1 MADNKDKTP
10 QERAR
15 EASDPSNV
23 KTLQAEELSLGN
35 ILRMSLQ
42 IRETKYQTKTLI
54 EEMQKLS
61 KGEAKNIGQ
70 YARDQKDLNT
80 SLKKQEE
87 LKAKISDLEGLRDK
101 RSKQDKAD
109 AKDELKIYENI
120 ARVKTASIKELEKTR
135 AVALAKRKQ
144 ENDIE
149 KRSLVTERDLIKAI
163 NKERG
168 GFPSKIS
175 GGLIGSNV
183 QNLFRSKSRKQLQV
197 DIGRANVGG
206 GSQVS
211 TGGKGGTGGG
221 TLDTIEQVGG
231 SGALGPYGMAAAA
244 LAKQAKAMI
253 APIKELGNQIKAG
266 LTAPFADAAGLLTG
280 EDFGMGSGKAKA
292 SGATSI
298 LGGLSSI
305 LSKIPLI
312 GGILGGVVD
321 MFKAMLDAVLGIEQ
335 ANFRVGRALNISSE
349 AADKMR
355 DHFIKVGKA
364 SDNIVVNDARMFQSL
379 VEINKQLGTNLQ
391 IRDDILVNDVKLRD
405 ILGLEVESR
414 KVLSDQALA
423 TGRDAR
429 ELTKSAI
436 GTVGAFNKLVGT
448 SFKFSDILGEASKL
462 AGVMGLTL
470 TKYPEKIYKAISA
483 TKALG
488 FDLKQLDS
496 TAESFLDFEGSISKE
511 MEAQVLTGK
520 DMNLTLAR
528 EAALNNDNV
537 TLAKEITKNVGSAN
551 AYLKMNRI
559 QQEAIAQSVGL
570 SRDSLA
576 DILKKQVIYNRAG
589 VEDEKG
595 LVRKL
600 DLLEKQG
607 VQQKEISRILGEDGY
622 KTATQVST
630 AEKLSEIMERI
641 KRTFVEFIKSS
652 GLFEFMTDPAKI
664 NNFIKGLADKLAS
677 TISMIGE
684 IIATMLEGVSHLPFT
699 DTDKW
704 QGLAASVRM
713 GSGGLAGSI
722 RATTDS
728 LGGAPAGSISGNVE
742 KGTKQENNYK
752 AKASAATTGVVQ
764 PIQNNIY
771 VTVDEMAMAK
781 ASTNNAPL
789 IPGQTQC

>member
-1 MADNKDKTP
+1 MATRNNPQDTQDLENARLQTGAIDEQAISLSNVLSLKMQENKAAREELDLRRKIAKLG
-10 QERAR
+10 QEEARNAIDYKNATDAIKDAQKQLAAAQASGNRRRAR
-15 EASDPSNV
+15 DLKDEILAAQRV
-23 KTLQAEELSLGN
+23 QAE
-35 ILRMSLQ
+35 Q
-42 IRETKYQTKTLI
+42 KKTSGGAL
-54 EEMQKLS
+54 M
-61 KGEAKNIGQ
+61 AM
-70 YARDQKDLNT
+70 A
-80 SLKKQEE
+80 
-87 LKAKISDLEGLRDK
+87 
-101 RSKQDKAD
+101 
-109 AKDELKIYENI
+109 
-120 ARVKTASIKELEKTR
+120 LEKR
-135 AVALAKRKQ
+135 NKKIAAAA
-144 ENDIE
+144 
-149 KRSLVTERDLIKAI
+149 ERQLIKDI

-168 GFPSKIS
+168 
-175 GGLIGSNV
+175 IGAKLTD
-183 QNLFRSKSRKQLQV
+183 LFRTKEAKQRSI
-197 DIGRANVGG
+197 DIARAKVGG
-206 GSQVS
+206 GTN
-211 TGGKGGTGGG
+211 TGPGVASSKGLIDSFKESKLGQG
-221 TLDTIEQVGG
+221 L
-231 SGALGPYGMAAAA
+231 SGAMGGLVAGIKAAMGP
-244 LAKQAKAMI
+244 L
-253 APIKELGNQIKAG
+253 KELGNQVKAG
-266 LTAPFADAAGLLTG
+266 LTSSLAGAANLLTG
-280 EDFGMGSGKAKA
+280 EDYGMGGGKANA

-305 LSKIPLI
+305 LKTIPLI
-312 GGILGGVVD
+312 GGVLGGVVD
-321 MFKAMLDAVLGIEQ
+321 MFKAVLDAVLGIEQ
-335 ANFRVGRALNISSE
+335 ANFRVGRALNISAG

-355 DHFIKVGKA
+355 DHFIKVSKA

-423 TGRDAR
+423 TGRDAK

-470 TKYPEKIYKAISA
+470 TKYPEKIYKAIAA

-630 AEKLSEIMERI
+630 AEKLSEVMERI
-641 KRTFVEFIKSS
+641 KRTFVEFIKNS
-652 GLFEFMTDPAKI
+652 GLFEFMTDPVKI
-664 NNFIKGLADKLAS
+664 NNFIKGMADKLAS
-677 TISMIGE
+677 TINMIGE
-684 IIATMLEGVSHLPFT
+684 IIATMLDGVGSLPFT
-699 DTDKW
+699 DKEKW
-704 QGLAASVRM
+704 SGMAAQVRS
-713 GSGGLAGSI
+713 GAGGLAGSI
-722 RATTDS
+722 RSSTDS

-742 KGTKQENNYK
+742 KGSKQQGS
-752 AKASAATTGVVQ
+752 SATG
-764 PIQNNIY
+764 
-771 VTVDEMAMAK
+771 T
-781 ASTNNAPL
+781 STNNQNSNQPIELVVYTTVDGEVIAKSASKY
-789 IPGQTQC
+789 GSNVYGKTTK

>member
-1 MADNKDKTP
+1 MATRNNP
-10 QERAR
+10 QDTQDLENAR
-15 EASDPSNV
+15 LQTGAIDEQATSLSNV
-23 KTLQAEELSLGN
+23 LSLKMQANKAAKEELDLRGKIAKLGQEEARRAIEYKETTLNIKNIEKDLQTAKENGDRRAENLFKRELAAEQRKQAEQRKTAGGALMAMTLEARNKKIALQAE
-35 ILRMSLQ
+35 RQ
-42 IRETKYQTKTLI
+42 
-54 EEMQKLS
+54 
-61 KGEAKNIGQ
+61 
-70 YARDQKDLNT
+70 
-80 SLKKQEE
+80 
-87 LKAKISDLEGLRDK
+87 
-101 RSKQDKAD
+101 
-109 AKDELKIYENI
+109 
-120 ARVKTASIKELEKTR
+120 
-135 AVALAKRKQ
+135 
-144 ENDIE
+144 
-149 KRSLVTERDLIKAI
+149 LIKDI

-168 GFPSKIS
+168 LGGKIMD
-175 GGLIGSNV
+175 
-183 QNLFRSKSRKQLQV
+183 LFRTKEAKQRSI
-197 DIGRANVGG
+197 DIARAKVGG
-206 GSQVS
+206 GTN
-211 TGGKGGTGGG
+211 TGPGVASSKGLIDSFKESKLGQG
-221 TLDTIEQVGG
+221 LSG
-231 SGALGPYGMAAAA
+231 S
-244 LAKQAKAMI
+244 LAGLVAGAKAAMG
-253 APIKELGNQIKAG
+253 PLKELGNQVKAG
-266 LTAPFADAAGLLTG
+266 LTSSLAGAANLLTG
-280 EDFGMGSGKAKA
+280 EDYGMGGGKANA

-305 LSKIPLI
+305 LKTIPLI
-312 GGILGGVVD
+312 GGVLGGVVD
-321 MFKAMLDAVLGIEQ
+321 MFKAVLDAVLGIEQ
-335 ANFRVGRALNISSE
+335 ANFRVGRALNISAG

-355 DHFIKVGKA
+355 DHFIKVSKA

-423 TGRDAR
+423 TGRDAK

-470 TKYPEKIYKAISA
+470 TKYPEKIYKAIAA

-630 AEKLSEIMERI
+630 AEKLSEVMERI
-641 KRTFVEFIKSS
+641 KRTFVEFIKNS
-652 GLFEFMTDPAKI
+652 GLFEFMTDPVKI
-664 NNFIKGLADKLAS
+664 NNFIKGLSDKLAS
-677 TISMIGE
+677 TISMIGD

-713 GSGGLAGSI
+713 GSEGLAGSI
-722 RATTDS
+722 RSSTNS

-742 KGTKQENNYK
+742 KGTKQENTYS
-752 AKASAATTGVVQ
+752 AKSSADNARGDQ
-764 PIQNNIY
+764 PIQNNFY
-771 VTVDEMAMAK
+771 VTVDELAIAK
-781 ASTNNAPL
+781 ASTKYSFL
-789 IPGQTQC
+789 IPGQTKD

>member
-1 MADNKDKTP
+1 MATRNNPQDTQDLENARQQTGLIDEQATSLSNILSLKMQANKAAK
-10 QERAR
+10 
-15 EASDPSNV
+15 
-23 KTLQAEELSLGN
+23 EELD
-35 ILRMSLQ
+35 
-42 IRETKYQTKTLI
+42 IRGKI
-54 EEMQKLS
+54 NKLS
-61 KGEAKNIGQ
+61 REEVRKAVEYKDTTTTIKQIEIDLQHAKEQGNRRGI
-70 YARDQKDLNT
+70 AMATRDLAAEKAKQE
-80 SLKKQEE
+80 SLKKTAGGALMALSLEARN
-87 LKAKISDLEGLRDK
+87 KKIAFQAE
-101 RSKQDKAD
+101 KQ
-109 AKDELKIYENI
+109 
-120 ARVKTASIKELEKTR
+120 
-135 AVALAKRKQ
+135 
-144 ENDIE
+144 
-149 KRSLVTERDLIKAI
+149 LIKDI

-168 GFPSKIS
+168 
-175 GGLIGSNV
+175 IGAKLTD
-183 QNLFRSKSRKQLQV
+183 LFRTKEAKQRSI
-197 DIGRANVGG
+197 DIARAKVGG
-206 GSQVS
+206 GTN
-211 TGGKGGTGGG
+211 TGPGTASSKGLGASLKESKLGQGLSGVFGGLAAG
-221 TLDTIEQVGG
+221 
-231 SGALGPYGMAAAA
+231 AAAA
-244 LAKQAKAMI
+244 MGPA
-253 APIKELGNQIKAG
+253 KELGNQMKAG
-266 LTAPFADAAGLLTG
+266 LTASLADAAGLLTG

-305 LSKIPLI
+305 LKTIPLI

-321 MFKAMLDAVLGIEQ
+321 MFKAVLDAVLGIEQ
-335 ANFRVGRALNISSE
+335 ANFRVGRALNISAE

-405 ILGLEVESR
+405 ILGLEIESR
-414 KVLSDQALA
+414 KVLYDQALA

-470 TKYPEKIYKAISA
+470 TKYPEKIYKAITA
-483 TKALG
+483 TKPLG
-488 FDLKQLDS
+488 FDLKQLDG

-630 AEKLSEIMERI
+630 AEKLSEVMERI
-641 KRTFVEFIKSS
+641 KRTFVEFIKNS

-684 IIATMLEGVSHLPFT
+684 IIAMMLDGISHLPFT
-699 DTDKW
+699 DTAKW
-704 QGLAASVRM
+704 QGMAASVRM

-722 RATTDS
+722 RSSTDS

-742 KGTKQENNYK
+742 KGTKQQSEAK
-752 AKASAATTGVVQ
+752 AKQATTSEAFNQ
-764 PIQNNIY
+764 PIILTSTTTMDGLTIAETNTKYEFLVYGQN
-771 VTVDEMAMAK
+771 TA
-781 ASTNNAPL
+781 
-789 IPGQTQC
+789 

>member
-1 MADNKDKTP
+1 MATRNNPQDTQDLENARQQTGLIDEQATSLSNILSLKMQANKAAK
-10 QERAR
+10 
-15 EASDPSNV
+15 
-23 KTLQAEELSLGN
+23 EELD
-35 ILRMSLQ
+35 
-42 IRETKYQTKTLI
+42 IRGKI
-54 EEMQKLS
+54 NKLS
-61 KGEAKNIGQ
+61 REEVRKAVEYKDTTTTIKQIEIDLQHAKEQGNRRGI
-70 YARDQKDLNT
+70 AMATRDLAAEKAKQE
-80 SLKKQEE
+80 SLKKTAGGALMALSLEARN
-87 LKAKISDLEGLRDK
+87 KKIAFQAE
-101 RSKQDKAD
+101 KQ
-109 AKDELKIYENI
+109 
-120 ARVKTASIKELEKTR
+120 
-135 AVALAKRKQ
+135 
-144 ENDIE
+144 
-149 KRSLVTERDLIKAI
+149 LIKDI

-168 GFPSKIS
+168 
-175 GGLIGSNV
+175 IGAKLTD
-183 QNLFRSKSRKQLQV
+183 LFRTKEAKQRSI
-197 DIGRANVGG
+197 DIARAKVGG
-206 GSQVS
+206 GTN
-211 TGGKGGTGGG
+211 TGPGTASSKGLVDSFKESKLGQG
-221 TLDTIEQVGG
+221 L
-231 SGALGPYGMAAAA
+231 SGALGGLVAGV
-244 LAKQAKAMI
+244 KTAMG
-253 APIKELGNQIKAG
+253 PIKELGNQMKAG
-266 LTAPFADAAGLLTG
+266 LTASLADAAGLLTG

-305 LSKIPLI
+305 LKTIPLI
-312 GGILGGVVD
+312 GGILSGVVD
-321 MFKAMLDAVLGIEQ
+321 MFKAVLDAVLGIEQ
-335 ANFRVGRALNISSE
+335 ANFRVGRALNISAE

-405 ILGLEVESR
+405 ILGLEIESR

-470 TKYPEKIYKAISA
+470 TKYPEKIYKAITA

-684 IIATMLEGVSHLPFT
+684 IIAMMLDGISHLPFT
-699 DTDKW
+699 DTAKW
-704 QGLAASVRM
+704 QGMAASVRM

-722 RATTDS
+722 RSSTDS

-752 AKASAATTGVVQ
+752 AKSSAATTSADR
-764 PIQNNIY
+764 PIQNNVY
-771 VTVDEMAMAK
+771 VTVDEMAI
-781 ASTNNAPL
+781 ASSSTKYSNL
-789 IPGQTQC
+789 IQGQNTA

>member
-1 MADNKDKTP
+1 MADNKPKSAE
-10 QERAR
+10 ERLS
-15 EASDPSNV
+15 EAADPTKV
-23 KTLQAEELSLGN
+23 KALQAEELGLAN
-35 ILRMSLQ
+35 ILRLKLQ
-42 IRETKYQTKTLI
+42 IREADKQSQTVQEAINKLTESQLEDIEDYKRGADELNRALRQEQQLQGQLKRANGFRKEQI
-54 EEMQKLS
+54 EEQL
-61 KGEAKNIGQ
+61 AQQQAVIA
-70 YARDQKDLNT
+70 ARQ
-80 SLKKQEE
+80 
-87 LKAKISDLEGLRDK
+87 LER
-101 RSKQDKAD
+101 
-109 AKDELKIYENI
+109 
-120 ARVKTASIKELEKTR
+120 TELEKTS
-135 AVALAKRKQ
+135 AVALLKAKQ
-144 ENDIE
+144 ELDIKAQSLKTE
-149 KRSLVTERDLIKAI
+149 KQLIKDI

-168 GFPSKIS
+168 LGGKIMD
-175 GGLIGSNV
+175 
-183 QNLFRSKSRKQLQV
+183 LFRTKERKDLSVSIARAKAMGGNQ
-197 DIGRANVGG
+197 IGAA
-206 GSQVS
+206 
-211 TGGKGGTGGG
+211 GGKGGAGAGGG
-221 TLDTIEQVGG
+221 VDVAGG
-231 SGALGPYGMAAAA
+231 QLGPEASLASKIMSGLAAG
-244 LAKQAKAMI
+244 AKAAMG
-253 APIKELGNQIKAG
+253 PIKELGNQVKAG
-266 LTAPFADAAGLLTG
+266 LTSSLAGAANLLTG
-280 EDFGMGSGKAKA
+280 EDYGMGGGKANA
-292 SGATSI
+292 SGATSL

-305 LSKIPLI
+305 LKTIPLI
-312 GGILGGVVD
+312 GGVLGGVVD

-335 ANFRVGRALNISSE
+335 ANFRVGRALNISAG

-355 DHFIKVGKA
+355 DHFIKVAKA

-423 TGRDAR
+423 TGRNAK

-551 AYLKMNRI
+551 DYLKMNRI

-630 AEKLSEIMERI
+630 AEKLSEVMERI
-641 KRTFVEFIKSS
+641 KRTFVEFIKNS

-684 IIATMLEGVSHLPFT
+684 IIAMMLDGVGSLPFT
-699 DTDKW
+699 DKEKW
-704 QGLAASVRM
+704 SGMAAQVRS
-713 GSGGLAGSI
+713 GAGGLAGSI
-722 RATTDS
+722 RSSTDS

-742 KGTKQENNYK
+742 KGTKQV
-752 AKASAATTGVVQ
+752 SAQEKQAAGINDKSTQ
-764 PIQNNIY
+764 PIYLTSYTTIDGVAIAKTTTQYQNL
-771 VTVDEMAMAK
+771 V
-781 ASTNNAPL
+781 
-789 IPGQTQC
+789 PGQTKD